1 VNPEKGPVPGGFS
14 PWYRALIFRL
24 IEIIMGTTG
33 KVEIALHLDKG
44 LIDQLEK
51 EAKRENKS
59 LNGYVEKMLRK
70 LIRRQPNPETME
82 AIREAR
88 ENDNLEV
95 LDVDHFKEFVA
106 SL

>member
-1 VNPEKGPVPGGFS
+1 
-14 PWYRALIFRL
+14 
-24 IEIIMGTTG
+24 MGTTG

-51 EAKRENKS
+51 EAKKENKS

-70 LIRRQPNPETME
+70 LIRRQPNLETME

>member
-1 VNPEKGPVPGGFS
+1 
-14 PWYRALIFRL
+14 
-24 IEIIMGTTG
+24 MGTTG

-51 EAKRENKS
+51 EAKKENKS

-106 SL
+106 SLKISKCRQFPFHFSPNDAPTRRNH

>member
-1 VNPEKGPVPGGFS
+1 
-14 PWYRALIFRL
+14 
-24 IEIIMGTTG
+24 MGTTG
-33 KVEIALHLDKG
+33 KVEFALHLDKG
-44 LIDQLEK
+44 LIDQLEI
-51 EAKRENKS
+51 ESNSENKS

>member
-1 VNPEKGPVPGGFS
+1 
-14 PWYRALIFRL
+14 
-24 IEIIMGTTG
+24 MGTTG
-33 KVEIALHLDKG
+33 KVEIALRLDKG

-59 LNGYVEKMLRK
+59 LNSYVEKMLRK
-70 LIRRQPNPETME
+70 LSRRQPNPETME

>member
-1 VNPEKGPVPGGFS
+1 
-14 PWYRALIFRL
+14 
-24 IEIIMGTTG
+24 MGTTG
-33 KVEIALHLDKG
+33 KVEIALRLDKG

-59 LNGYVEKMLRK
+59 LNSYVEKMLRK

>member
-1 VNPEKGPVPGGFS
+1 
-14 PWYRALIFRL
+14 
-24 IEIIMGTTG
+24 MGTTG

-70 LIRRQPNPETME
+70 LIETME

>member
-1 VNPEKGPVPGGFS
+1 
-14 PWYRALIFRL
+14 
-24 IEIIMGTTG
+24 MGTTG

-70 LIRRQPNPETME
+70 LIRRQPNP
-82 AIREAR
+82 
-88 ENDNLEV
+88 D
-95 LDVDHFKEFVA
+95 DGSH
-106 SL
+106 S